1 MRKIDIILALITGE
15 GVAWLFI
22 WLIKKSALESVFLNW
37 LLPILFPF
45 LALLGLWVA
54 YLIGKR
60 YLVIFQLAKFFLI
73 GALFAL
79 FDLVILNF
87 LIGYFEIAQGVLYS
101 VFITIS
107 FIIANSVKYIAD
119 KYWTFKKY
127 EKEGTRIEFTG
138 FFIVTLIG
146 GGIHIIIASL
156 IVNGLGPQFG
166 ILPVVWA
173 NIGKI
178 LAITIASAWNFAGY
192 KFLVFK
198 K

>member
-1 MRKIDIILALITGE
+1 MKKLDIILALITGE
-15 GVAWLFI
+15 GVAWLFV
-22 WLIKKSALESVFLNW
+22 WLIQKSTLELVFLNW
-37 LLPILFPF
+37 LLPILFPI
-45 LALLGLWVA
+45 LALCGLWIA
-54 YLIGKR
+54 YLIGKK
-60 YLVIFQLAKFFLI
+60 YLVIFQLAKFLLI

-87 LIGYFEIAQGVLYS
+87 LIGYFEIARGVLYS

-107 FIIANSVKYIAD
+107 FIIANSAKYIAD

-127 EKEGTRIEFTG
+127 EREGTGIEFTG

-146 GGIHIIIASL
+146 GGIHIMIASL
-156 IVNGLGPQFG
+156 IVNSLGPQFE

-178 LAITIASAWNFAGY
+178 IAITIASAWNFVGY